1 MRNREI
7 GTLMGVGG
15 GGSRTGKFCLE
26 GLFEEAEFNVV
37 EGFKYIGGGDRFLI
51 RSEGVFVGTCN
62 LLA

>member
-1 MRNREI
+1 
-7 GTLMGVGG
+7 MGVGG